1 MLFKL
6 WNSKADLSKLITDTP
21 NTPDLCLLEMH
32 KAHLLF
38 DYSDTL
44 KEEPLSIAVTRSNK
58 LQLWRQHDGKN
69 IRPIVISGVE
79 VPRARIGGALFSVTT
94 EDLVTLD
101 NIRANNIMFNRR
113 RIPILV
119 PNDKDCYNP
128 LGVSAWIYVGCN
140 KYWGDRIRWDR
151 NFYREG
157 VGATFTRGNLVKDS
171 HPWIREYYEFN
182 KNHKL
187 IKPNKK
193 CFIHLRSLDEQ
204 GNSS

>member
-69 IRPIVISGVE
+69 IRPIVIGGAE
-79 VPRARIGGALFSVTT
+79 VPRARVGGALFSVTT

-128 LGVSAWIYVGCN
+128 LG
-140 KYWGDRIRWDR
+140 
-151 NFYREG
+151 
-157 VGATFTRGNLVKDS
+157 FTRGNLVKDS